1 MRIFPII
8 YFVDDEE
15 HKYFPDFKVDGKIIE
30 IKGDMIVT
38 KNDFVLPHPSLISL
52 AEKTGELDRLK

>member
-1 MRIFPII
+1 M
-8 YFVDDEE
+8 DDEE